1 MTSDRM
7 EIDAQG
13 MAQLLSAAE
22 SAARP
27 EVERMVAAV
36 IGGLREM
43 PPVEMF
49 GEIASRHMW
58 DEYCWLLQ
66 TGPYD
71 EDFTGFG
78 GSLDQGCNDLLRSII
93 EAEIETLPRHAK
105 VFLSIYA
112 AERIEHDDEYE
123 PGSIWIDGIAS
134 LLVEEVSEK
143 ASHLN
148 LDLIGPHR
156 GDVISS
162 ELSSEGVVCSA
173 LSDAGLFSEIL
184 ASHVDVM
191 IDPEA
196 DLSSIA
202 HELVDAYVGLI
213 VDETESS
220 MDLSELFERFGSDIK
235 TLLIEKDVLPDLVN
249 MHGELQGLLDA

>member
-1 MTSDRM
+1 M
-7 EIDAQG
+7 EMGAQG
-13 MAQLLSAAE
+13 IAQLLSAAE

-36 IGGLREM
+36 IDGLRGM
-43 PPVEMF
+43 PPVGIF
-49 GEIASRHMW
+49 DEIASRHMW
-58 DEYCWLLQ
+58 DEYCWILQ
-66 TGPYD
+66 NGPYD
-71 EDFTGFG
+71 EDITGLG
-78 GSLDQGCNDLLRSII
+78 VSLDQGCDELLRSSIY
-93 EAEIETLPRHAK
+93 AEIETLPRHAK
-105 VFLSIYA
+105 VFLSLYA
-112 AERIEHDDEYE
+112 AERTEHDAEYE

-134 LLVEEVSEK
+134 LLVVEVSEK
-143 ASHLN
+143 ASRRN

-156 GDVISS
+156 GDVIGS
-162 ELSSEGVVCSA
+162 ELSSEGIVCSA
-173 LSDAGLFSEIL
+173 LSNADLFSEVL

-213 VDETESS
+213 VNETESS

-235 TLLIEKDVLPDLVN
+235 TLLIEKDVLPALVN